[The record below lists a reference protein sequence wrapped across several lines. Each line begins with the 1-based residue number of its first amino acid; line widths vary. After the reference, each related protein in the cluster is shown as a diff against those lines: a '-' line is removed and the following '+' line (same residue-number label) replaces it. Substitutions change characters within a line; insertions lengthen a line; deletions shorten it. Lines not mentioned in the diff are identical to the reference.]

1 VAWQPDNDELEMIEI
16 LRDYGILLLVGQFPT
31 GPIGGLA
38 LTLCLAV
45 AGLVLSFPLAV
56 VMGVMLTGP
65 NKIARAIAN
74 IFVFAVRGLPVL
86 LLIFWAYFVVPLIVG
101 HPITG
106 ITTLVC
112 ALVVYEIA
120 FLGEVIKAGIMALPS
135 GQTEASRSLGLSYA
149 QTLRDI
155 VLPQALYNM
164 IPSILNQFVNLIK
177 NTSLGYIIS
186 VEEFTYSAYQVNS
199 QLLVKPFQ
207 VYMLTACVYFV
218 LCFSLSS
225 VINRLENRIHLS
237 RQGTTSPT

>member
-1 VAWQPDNDELEMIEI
+1 MIEI
-16 LRDYGILLLVGQFPT
+16 LRDYGMLLLVGQFPV
-31 GPIGGLA
+31 GPLGGLA

-45 AGLVLSFPLAV
+45 AGLVLSFPFAV
-56 VMGVMLTGP
+56 VMGITLAGSNRT
-65 NKIARAIAN
+65 ARTIAN
-74 IFVFAVRGLPVL
+74 IFVFAIRGLPVL

-112 ALVVYEIA
+112 ALVVYEVA
-120 FLGEVIKAGIMALPS
+120 FLGEVIKAGILALPS
-135 GQTEASRSLGLSYA
+135 GQTEAARSLGLSHLQA
-149 QTLRDI
+149 LRDI

-207 VYMLTACVYFV
+207 VYMLTAIVYFV

-225 VINRLENRIHLS
+225 VINRLEKRVRLS
-237 RQGTTSPT
+237 RQGIASPT

>member
-1 VAWQPDNDELEMIEI
+1 MIEI
-16 LRDYGILLLVGQFPT
+16 LRDYGTLLLVGQFPA

-38 LTLCLAV
+38 LTLCLAT

-56 VMGVMLTGP
+56 LMGILLSGP
-65 NKIARAIAN
+65 NRIGRTIAN

-101 HPITG
+101 HPIG
-106 ITTLVC
+106 GVTTLVC
-112 ALVVYEIA
+112 ALVIYEIA
-120 FLGEVIKAGIMALPS
+120 FLGEVIKAGIVALPS
-135 GQTEASRSLGLSYA
+135 GQTEASRSLGLSYV
-149 QTLRDI
+149 QTLRDV

-207 VYMLTACVYFV
+207 VYMLTASVYFV

-225 VINRLENRIHLS
+225 VINGLENRIRRS
-237 RQGTTSPT
+237 RQGSVSPT